1 MSSER
6 GLRGALFGLALL
18 LGLDAQ
24 AGVTAER
31 TRVVIAEGQREAS
44 LLLVNQNAYPVIV
57 QAWIDDGDLDSTPQ
71 TARAPFMPL
80 PPVFRLDPGKQRSL
94 RLLRTGQA
102 LPGDREA
109 LYWLNIYEI
118 PPRPGEP
125 PAEGQ
130 SRLTVTLR
138 TQMKVIHRP
147 RALAR
152 AAEEAPR
159 QLRFQ
164 RQGKALLVENPTAY
178 FVSLAGA
185 EQEDGA
191 PLLSAL
197 LLAPFSRQMQAPGQT
212 LPSGKQAIRFHWL
225 DDGGNLRQ
233 GRTTLR

>member
-102 LPGDREA
+102 LPG
-109 LYWLNIYEI
+109 
-118 PPRPGEP
+118 
-125 PAEGQ
+125 
-130 SRLTVTLR
+130 
-138 TQMKVIHRP
+138 
-147 RALAR
+147 
-152 AAEEAPR
+152 
-159 QLRFQ
+159 
-164 RQGKALLVENPTAY
+164 TAKRCT
-178 FVSLAGA
+178 G
-185 EQEDGA
+185 
-191 PLLSAL
+191 
-197 LLAPFSRQMQAPGQT
+197 
-212 LPSGKQAIRFHWL
+212 
-225 DDGGNLRQ
+225 
-233 GRTTLR
+233 

>member
-71 TARAPFMPL
+71 SARAPFMPL
-80 PPVFRLDPGKQRSL
+80 PPLFRLDPGQQRSL

-102 LPGDREA
+102 LPEDREA

-118 PPRPGEP
+118 PPRPGESL
-125 PAEGQ
+125 AEGE

-147 RALAR
+147 RPLAKE
-152 AAEEAPR
+152 AEEAPR
-159 QLRFQ
+159 QLRFW
-164 RQGKALLVENPTAY
+164 RQGEALSVENPTAY
-178 FVSLAGA
+178 FISLAGA
-185 EQEDGA
+185 EQEDGT
-191 PLLSAL
+191 PLFSAQ
-197 LLAPFSRQMQAPGQT
+197 LLAPFSQHVQVPGQAP
-212 LPSGKQAIRFHWL
+212 PDGKQTIRFHWL
-225 DDGGNLRQ
+225 DDSGNLQQDRAS
-233 GRTTLR
+233 LR